1 MYVDCDYI
9 QISEIGCFGESI
21 ERELSIDVTAQ
32 QRVQCVNYAQFGN
45 FRNFPPLENFFVKLT
60 YSTIL

>member
-1 MYVDCDYI
+1 MYIDYI

-21 ERELSIDVTAQ
+21 ERELSIELTAQ
-32 QRVQCVNYAQFGN
+32 QRVQC
-45 FRNFPPLENFFVKLT
+45 NFPPLEIFFVKLT